1 MLEPGVEVVF
11 AVGGC
16 GGDADNESVE
26 LSEIAAVVLNCVEDY
41 ESGCAEVVHV
51 CLMMVSY
58 GLEHAGVQQ
67 CEPENC
73 RSWPGIADG
82 PRPSVED

>member
-1 MLEPGVEVVF
+1 MEVVF
-11 AVGGC
+11 AVEGC
-16 GGDADNESVE
+16 GEDADNESVE
-26 LSEIAAVVLNCVEDY
+26 LSEIVAVVLDYVEDC

-51 CLMMVSY
+51 YLMMVNY

-73 RSWPGIADG
+73 RSWPGIADR
-82 PRPSVED
+82 PRPSVAD